1 MKKKYYA
8 IRTAMTFE
16 KTILVPVDSV
26 KDLYEAIDL
35 VDCGVETS
43 SIMLLTEQAD
53 CVTETAGFVDR
64 DGIAELSDDEAKYY
78 QIVEG
83 DGDGDIDKEFGY
95 CSDILGWGY

>member
-35 VDCGVETS
+35 VDCEVETS
-43 SIMLLTEQAD
+43 SIMLLNEQAE

-64 DGIAELSDDEAKYY
+64 DGIAELSDDEARYY

-83 DGDGDIDKEFGY
+83 DNNIDKELGY